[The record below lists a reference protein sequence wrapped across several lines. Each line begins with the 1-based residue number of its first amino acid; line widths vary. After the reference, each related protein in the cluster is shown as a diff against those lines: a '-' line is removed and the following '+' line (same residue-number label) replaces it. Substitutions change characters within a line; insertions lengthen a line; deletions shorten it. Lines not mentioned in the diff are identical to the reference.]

1 MSLINEIKEM
11 LSEVTKVNFKGN
23 KFVLKID
30 VNEDPNKKGIKVQ
43 FLPTTFAGMSKQ
55 QQDEIAMELG
65 AKLNQGLAQLGL
77 TVERDRELKDKTILG
92 FFIYIEYLDKIIINA
107 LNQAAQPSNEIK
119 EGEKANKPSTKP
131 IEVSFKELTPLQ
143 KKKVQAFEKIVGGKH
158 SQILNTIH
166 GMVLKIDK
174 EFTDNSYRLNA
185 DYPKTLKAAKAR
197 WVETSKDNV
206 KIGF

>member
-1 MSLINEIKEM
+1 MSLIKEIKEM

-55 QQDEIAMELG
+55 QQDEIAMELA
-65 AKLNQGLAQLGL
+65 AKLNQGLSSLGL

-107 LNQAAQPSNEIK
+107 LNQAAQPE
-119 EGEKANKPSTKP
+119 PTK
-131 IEVSFKELTPLQ
+131 
-143 KKKVQAFEKIVGGKH
+143 
-158 SQILNTIH
+158 
-166 GMVLKIDK
+166 
-174 EFTDNSYRLNA
+174 
-185 DYPKTLKAAKAR
+185 
-197 WVETSKDNV
+197 
-206 KIGF
+206 